1 MAREELRR
9 RIDLIEETYEFML
22 AYAAQGLA
30 GDEGSKA
37 GGDLLSY
44 LERFEAALTGLSDLF
59 RELVK
64 AESSDPTGALVA
76 YLDVLE
82 QDEGRTLA
90 ALRLVRAQPSISS
103 QLIDNLNASIHVRAL
118 LMDLFL
124 VDEILKLQVA
134 ATSPQPEPDA

>member
-1 MAREELRR
+1 MTPSWQLRR
-9 RIDLIEETYEFML
+9 RCGVLFVT
-22 AYAAQGLA
+22 AWLA
-30 GDEGSKA
+30 GGIVAQAEDESA
-37 GGDLLSY
+37 QAQ
-44 LERFEAALTGLSDLF
+44 LERVVALYQ
-59 RELVK
+59 
-64 AESSDPTGALVA
+64 A
-76 YLDVLE
+76 
-82 QDEGRTLA
+82 QDYEA